1 MYRLICMVF
10 VADLIACRLNLLMS
24 AVACRLVAPRL
35 WSGFL
40 VWLLQTLLLAG
51 WCGGFCGVRVSK
63 ALAACL
69 FSCLFCL
76 LKRGS
81 VYKVLNFDQT
91 YIAFVCFCVSWF
103 DSQGVW
109 IGRAICSVISG
120 NSSCIIGRPSLI
132 HVCWVLFGAWLLS
145 QSNDDCIW
153 LAKFLPLLCI
163 EIEW

>member
-1 MYRLICMVF
+1 MVF

-81 VYKVLNFDQT
+81 VYKVLNFD
-91 YIAFVCFCVSWF
+91 
-103 DSQGVW
+103 
-109 IGRAICSVISG
+109 
-120 NSSCIIGRPSLI
+120 
-132 HVCWVLFGAWLLS
+132 
-145 QSNDDCIW
+145 
-153 LAKFLPLLCI
+153 
-163 EIEW
+163 